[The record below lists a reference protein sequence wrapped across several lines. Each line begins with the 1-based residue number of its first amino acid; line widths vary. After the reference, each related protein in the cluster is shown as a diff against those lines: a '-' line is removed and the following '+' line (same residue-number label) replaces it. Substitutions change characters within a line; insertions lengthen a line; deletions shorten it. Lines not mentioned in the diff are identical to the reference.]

1 MGLFEMSLINKM
13 LQDLEERHF
22 QGEASGTMHGQ
33 LRAVP
38 QNNRI
43 HAAWWV
49 VLVLALMLTGVG
61 AWLWGHQTAPAQ
73 TAPAVATE
81 QPNAKPN
88 AQQPQLVL
96 KLAPDLSVTQPPAL
110 KNPVE
115 EKNGVLPA
123 AAAASSSATKEGG
136 VAIAADKPIA
146 AVAPGS
152 IAIAPVPPASA
163 RIPAAVAAVA
173 PEPAPAP
180 ISPAPVSELAPA
192 PVPPAP
198 ARMATAT
205 KGKARTEPAT
215 QKMSDFGIPANVTK
229 QVKQLTP
236 QQRAEN
242 EYRRATGLIQQAR
255 IAESI
260 GALQQVLQLDPYHA
274 VARQTLVGLL
284 LETKRLDDAIRR
296 LQEGVNLDRSQPAL
310 AMMLARLQVEKG
322 RLQPAVETLQGTLPY
337 AAERADYQAFLAALF
352 QRQARHK
359 EAVEHYQVALSKSP
373 QSGIWWMGLAIS
385 LQAENR
391 LAEARDAF
399 GRAKAADTLSPELLA
414 FVEQKLNQL
423 R

>member
-13 LQDLEERHF
+13 LQDLEERRF
-22 QGEASGTMHGQ
+22 QGETSGTMHGQ

-49 VLVLALMLTGVG
+49 VLILALMLTGVG
-61 AWLWGHQTAPAQ
+61 AWLWGQQ
-73 TAPAVATE
+73 TAPAVAT
-81 QPNAKPN
+81 AKPN
-88 AQQPQLVL
+88 AQPDAKPNPQPNPQQPQLVL
-96 KLAPDLSVTQPPAL
+96 KLAPDLSVAQPPAL

-123 AAAASSSATKEGG
+123 PAAASSSDTKEGG

-152 IAIAPVPPASA
+152 AAIAPAPPASA
-163 RIPAAVAAVA
+163 RIPA
-173 PEPAPAP
+173 PAP
-180 ISPAPVSELAPA
+180 LQM
-192 PVPPAP
+192 PPAP
-198 ARMATAT
+198 ARMATVT
-205 KGKARTEPAT
+205 KGKAKAEPTA

-229 QVKQLTP
+229 QIKQLTP

-260 GALQQVLQLDPYHA
+260 GALQQALALDPYHA

-284 LETKRLDDAIRR
+284 LETKRLDEAIRR
-296 LQEGVNLDRSQPAL
+296 LQEGISLDHSQPAL

-322 RLQPAVETLQGTLPY
+322 HLGPAVETLESTLPY

-352 QRQARHK
+352 QRQTRHK
-359 EAVEHYQVALSKSP
+359 EAIEHYQVALSKSP

-391 LAEARDAF
+391 LVEARDAF
-399 GRAKAADTLSPELLA
+399 GRAKAADTLSPDLLA